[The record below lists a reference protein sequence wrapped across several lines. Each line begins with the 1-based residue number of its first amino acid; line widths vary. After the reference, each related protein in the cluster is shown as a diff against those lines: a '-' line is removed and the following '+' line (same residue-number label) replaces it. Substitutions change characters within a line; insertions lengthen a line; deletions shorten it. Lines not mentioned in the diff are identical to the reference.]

1 MDATA
6 NLTLLFCE
14 PSYIGK
20 SIGFKRLQE
29 ITLYV
34 KLFLGLLQSELI

>member
-6 NLTLLFCE
+6 NITLLFCE
-14 PSYIGK
+14 PYYIGK